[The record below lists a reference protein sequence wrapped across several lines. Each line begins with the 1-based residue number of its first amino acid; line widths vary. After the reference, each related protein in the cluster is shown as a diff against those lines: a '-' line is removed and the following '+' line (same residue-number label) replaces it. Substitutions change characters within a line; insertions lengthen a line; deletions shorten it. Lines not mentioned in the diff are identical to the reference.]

1 MPIVQEVHLSI
12 VIVNYRTPVFV
23 IDCLGTLLPELSDLA
38 ARVVVT
44 DNNSGDDSPE
54 IIRNW
59 LTTHD
64 PDNRVLLVQSA
75 TNSGFSGGNNIGIQ
89 ALKASFYL
97 LLNSDTLVRPGS
109 VRSLLETAKKFPE
122 AGLVS
127 PRLEWPDGRGQESCF
142 RFHTPYSELIGSA
155 QTGHIDRFLKKHIV
169 AMPVQDQIAR
179 PQWTSFACVL
189 IRGEVFDRIGLLD
202 DGYFMYFEDVEF
214 CHRARRAGWD
224 IVHNPKA
231 RVIHLRGGSSPVKE
245 RTRQKKRLPKY
256 FHESRA
262 RFFYQLYGWSGLTA
276 ANLMWWL
283 GRLVSKTRQMMG
295 RSDKAAI
302 ERQWL
307 DIWTNWLHPLRP
319 YTLPKRE
326 NR

>member
-1 MPIVQEVHLSI
+1 MPVVQEVQLSI
-12 VIVNYRTPVFV
+12 VIVNYRTPAFV

-38 ARVVVT
+38 AKVVVV
-44 DNNSGDDSPE
+44 DNDSGDDSSE
-54 IIRNW
+54 IIRIW
-59 LTTHD
+59 LAAHD
-64 PDNRVLLVQSA
+64 PDNRVLLMRCE
-75 TNSGFSGGNNIGIQ
+75 TNSGFSGGNNFGIR
-89 ALKASFYL
+89 ALKANFYL

-109 VRSLLETAKKFPE
+109 VKSLLETAEKFPE

-142 RFHTPYSELIGSA
+142 RFHTPYSELMNSA
-155 QTGHIDRFLKKHIV
+155 QTGYIDRFLKKYIV
-169 AMPVQDQIAR
+169 AMPVQGQIAR

-189 IRGEVFDRIGLLD
+189 IRGEVFERIGVLD

-214 CHRARRAGWD
+214 CHRARKAGWD
-224 IVHNPKA
+224 IVHSPEA
-231 RVIHLRGGSSPVKE
+231 RVVHLRGGSSPVKE

-262 RFFYQLYGWSGLTA
+262 RLFYQLYGWPGLTA

-283 GRLVSKTRQMMG
+283 GRLVSKTRQIMG
-295 RSDKAAI
+295 RSDKTAI

-319 YTLPKRE
+319 YTPPKP
-326 NR
+326 